1 MRCNSECFQCFVRI
15 LVYRGEG
22 GLLHQTP
29 AQQFAAAGDLVET
42 FCSSSV
48 CVVDTDLLRWFMKKD
63 SEVIALN
70 TSCKAG
76 PGCRV
81 TTRRASNGDCGLTIR
96 DVQPVDSGV
105 YYCAEYSSNALEFS
119 NGSLLTVRD
128 NSTQNTTVTVM
139 GPSVSGS
146 ALDSKGTLTFV
157 CLVRG
162 LSSPALRVQWFFSGH
177 LAEGGAPSS
186 WIEGQKGGDG
196 ESYSATS
203 WLAIPAETW
212 RSGAVCACAAQ
223 LNSNTVIRSRD
234 ISYPEYKPCLVHY
247 SVLGGC
253 GIVLV
258 CVLIGSLTWAHS
270 WSKGARPQ
278 STQTSRP
285 KDCEQRAKEDPVT
298 YARLEFTHQKKTAK
312 TRAGITSDI
321 PDEQFCPGEPAPPQT
336 TRGGG
341 AK

>member
-1 MRCNSECFQCFVRI
+1 MLHIFITVTLC
-15 LVYRGEG
+15 LKVYRGEG
-22 GLLHQTP
+22 ALLHQTP

-42 FCSSSV
+42 FCSSSA

-96 DVQPVDSGV
+96 GVQPVDSGV

-203 WLAIPAETW
+203 WLAVPAETW

-234 ISYPEYKPCLVHY
+234 ISYPEY
-247 SVLGGC
+247 
-253 GIVLV
+253 
-258 CVLIGSLTWAHS
+258 T
-270 WSKGARPQ
+270 RPQ

-285 KDCEQRAKEDPVT
+285 EDCEQRAQEDPVT
-298 YARLEFTHQKKTAK
+298 YARLEFTHQKKP
-312 TRAGITSDI
+312 R
-321 PDEQFCPGEPAPPQT
+321 
-336 TRGGG
+336 RGRHN
-341 AK
+341 KRYSR